1 MTTATKP
8 LSYQLA
14 TVLLALS
21 TLLAIWNWFVQPQ
34 RAWAW
39 ATTLVLLAVM
49 TVVALA
55 ARRSTSGTAWHR
67 AADSVTAGIVFAG
80 LMLASSLGLKLAT
93 ALGAMSRSDLSQRML
108 MVILGAFFTFTGNAL
123 PKTLTPLAAKCDG
136 ARVQAFQRF
145 AGWTWV
151 LTGLTFA
158 TSWLVLPI
166 DLAQPVSVVLLFG
179 GMLIIVTQLIR
190 VRRTRQREA

>member
-14 TVLLALS
+14 TALLALS
-21 TLLAIWNWFVQPQ
+21 TLLAVWNWYVQPQ

-39 ATTLVLLAVM
+39 TLTLAL
-49 TVVALA
+49 VAIMMLA
-55 ARRSTSGTAWHR
+55 ALTVRRSNSGASSRRT
-67 AADSVTAGIVFAG
+67 ADSITAGIVFAG
-80 LMLASSLGLKLAT
+80 LMLVSSLGLKLAT
-93 ALGAMSRSDLSQRML
+93 ALGATGRSDLAQRAL

-136 ARVQAFQRF
+136 ARVQAFQRL
-145 AGWTWV
+145 AGWTWA

-158 TSWLVLPI
+158 MVWLVLPVS
-166 DLAQPVSVVLLFG
+166 LAQPVSLVLLLG
-179 GMLIIVTQLIR
+179 GMLIIVTQIVRL
-190 VRRTRQREA
+190 RRTRQREV

>member
-14 TVLLALS
+14 TALLALG
-21 TLLAIWNWFVQPQ
+21 TLLALWNWYVQPQ
-34 RAWAW
+34 RASAW
-39 ATTLVLLAVM
+39 AITLALLAVM
-49 TVVALA
+49 MLGVFAM
-55 ARRSTSGTAWHR
+55 RRSKSGAASHR
-67 AADSVTAGIVFAG
+67 ADGITVGIVFAA

-93 ALGAMSRSDLSQRML
+93 ALGTTSRSDLAQRML

-136 ARVQAFQRF
+136 ARVQAFQRL

-158 TSWLVLPI
+158 TAWLVLPLY
-166 DLAQPVSVVLLFG
+166 LAQPVSLVLLLG

>member
-14 TVLLALS
+14 TALLALG
-21 TLLAIWNWFVQPQ
+21 TLLALWNWYVQPQ

-39 ATTLVLLAVM
+39 AITLALLAVM
-49 TVVALA
+49 MLGVFAM
-55 ARRSTSGTAWHR
+55 RRSKSGAASHR
-67 AADSVTAGIVFAG
+67 ADGITVGIVFAG
-80 LMLASSLGLKLAT
+80 LMLASSLGLKLAS
-93 ALGAMSRSDLSQRML
+93 ALGTTSRSDLAQRML

-136 ARVQAFQRF
+136 ARVQAFQRL

-158 TSWLVLPI
+158 TAWLVLPLY
-166 DLAQPVSVVLLFG
+166 LAQPVSLVLLLG